1 MRSAFFRFLTASI
14 SVSAIL
20 VTRCAS
26 NMIL

>member
-1 MRSAFFRFLTASI
+1 LRSAFFRFLTASM

-20 VTRCAS
+20 VTRCAF